1 MVFLGKALLRPPG
14 DATADKK
21 KPCNADS
28 NARYKTREEEGDAE
42 GEKYRPRRACRHP
55 YRLSLTLFRSA
66 VLHHKSPSD
75 QVNDCKHHD
84 PHCIHEVPIE
94 GDDSK
99 SLTLPRV
106 NPTKQREDEG
116 RGKKKQPD
124 YDVGGV

>member
-28 NARYKTREEEGDAE
+28 NARYKTREEERDAE

-55 YRLSLTLFRSA
+55 YRLSLTLFI
-66 VLHHKSPSD
+66 HDKSPSD
-75 QVNDCKHHD
+75 QVYDCKHHD
-84 PHCIHEVPIE
+84 PHGIHEVPI
-94 GDDSK
+94 K
-99 SLTLPRV
+99 SNNSEALTLPRV
-106 NPTKQREDEG
+106 NPAEKREDED